1 MLRHIKSARSFALLE
16 AVSAAVANFAISIVI
31 ARTYDAAIFSGY
43 LTALSAAFIAI
54 AFLRVSFTMPCAV
67 KPDSWYARKL
77 PALVAV
83 HVIAIAVATVL
94 ATLVL
99 LILSR
104 MLDSQLWT
112 AAATF
117 APGACLWF
125 LGYEFERSL
134 LVKRGKHARLVVIGM
149 CQTLL
154 ALLALLLLH
163 ELHLHYTVLVAAMA
177 LLGIGRTLA
186 AISVAERPDWKAGS
200 KQIMRGL
207 RRLGPGASAILLGSV
222 ACSHAPVF
230 ALSIYGTAEQA
241 AAFGAMRTLFQ
252 PVQIFFRSRDVI
264 VQARFH
270 SDRNSDGRSL
280 SEQYR
285 ASLIRTASL
294 SVLLSLV
301 LVVAGSWLVHNVYAG
316 RFDSHMTTFWLW
328 AIIMLLINLASITDA
343 FVSYAMQQN
352 RYSVAQICAGVSVII
367 ISPLLVIRMGDTGA
381 AISAITGWLIIVAG
395 GALLISLHKS
405 REGK

>member
-1 MLRHIKSARSFALLE
+1 
-16 AVSAAVANFAISIVI
+16 
-31 ARTYDAAIFSGY
+31 
-43 LTALSAAFIAI
+43 
-54 AFLRVSFTMPCAV
+54 
-67 KPDSWYARKL
+67 
-77 PALVAV
+77 
-83 HVIAIAVATVL
+83 
-94 ATLVL
+94 
-99 LILSR
+99 
-104 MLDSQLWT
+104 
-112 AAATF
+112 
-117 APGACLWF
+117 
-125 LGYEFERSL
+125 
-134 LVKRGKHARLVVIGM
+134 
-149 CQTLL
+149 
-154 ALLALLLLH
+154 
-163 ELHLHYTVLVAAMA
+163 MA

-186 AISVAERPDWKAGS
+186 VILVAERPDWKAGLR
-200 KQIMRGL
+200 QITKGL

-270 SDRNSDGRSL
+270 SDRSSDGRSL
-280 SEQYR
+280 AKQYR

-294 SVLLSLV
+294 SVLLSLF
-301 LVVAGSWLVHNVYAG
+301 LLIAGSWLVHNVYAG
-316 RFDSHMTTFWLW
+316 RFDNHMTTFWLW

-381 AISAITGWLIIVAG
+381 AISAIVGWLIIVAG
-395 GALLISLHKS
+395 GALLISLRKS